1 MIVHLVSPDVRASGG
16 TFLKMK
22 GTVLDKIR
30 ADNNTEKRDRS
41 TFPQFA
47 HNHDSNPKSVNV
59 DVYSFRGR
67 LGKITPPL
75 GLTLAPS

>member
-30 ADNNTEKRDRS
+30 ADYNTEKRDRFV
-41 TFPQFA
+41 FPQLT
-47 HNHDSNPKSVNV
+47 HNREPKMAFV
-59 DVYSFRGR
+59 DVYNFRGPR
-67 LGKITPPL
+67 KRQPNYLG
-75 GLTLAPS
+75 

>member
-30 ADNNTEKRDRS
+30 ADYNTEKRDRLV
-41 TFPQFA
+41 FPQITCENEPETTFLDA
-47 HNHDSNPKSVNV
+47 
-59 DVYSFRGR
+59 YSFRGLPER
-67 LGKITPPL
+67 IIRPL
-75 GLTLAPS
+75 GLTSAPS